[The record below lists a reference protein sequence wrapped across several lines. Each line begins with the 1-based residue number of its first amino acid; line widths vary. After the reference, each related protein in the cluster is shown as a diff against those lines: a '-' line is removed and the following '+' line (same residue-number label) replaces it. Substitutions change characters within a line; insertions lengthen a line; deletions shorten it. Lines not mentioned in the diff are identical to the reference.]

1 MNLILLGP
9 PGAGKGT
16 QAAAIAASHG
26 LVQLSTGDMLRAAVK
41 AGTEVGLRAKAIMER
56 GGLVPDEVVIRIIDE
71 RIAQPDCEAGFIL
84 DGFPRT
90 LPQAAALDKLLAG
103 KGSQLDLVIELK
115 VDDAALVE
123 RIAGRYACA
132 KCGAGYHDKFKQP
145 KTPGVCDVCGSTE
158 FVRRADDNAET
169 VKKRLLAY
177 YKETS
182 PLIGYYFAKGKLKSI
197 DGMARIEQVTREVER
212 LLAGIV
218 AA

>member
-26 LVQLSTGDMLRAAVK
+26 LIQLSTGEMLRAAVK
-41 AGTEVGLRAKAIMER
+41 AGTELGRQAKAVIER
-56 GGLVPDEVVIRIIDE
+56 GALVPDEVVVRIIDE
-71 RIAQPDCEAGFIL
+71 RIARPDCDRGFIL

-90 LPQAAALDKLLAG
+90 LGQAAALDDLLAARG
-103 KGSQLDLVIELK
+103 RQLDLVIEIE
-115 VDDAALVE
+115 VDDAALIE
-123 RIAGRYACA
+123 RISGRYACA

-158 FVRRADDNAET
+158 FLRRADDNAET
-169 VKKRLLAY
+169 VKNRLMAY

-182 PLIGYYFAKGKLKSI
+182 PLIGYYFAKGKLKQV
-197 DGMARIEQVTREVER
+197 DGMAPIPEVTRQIER
-212 LLAGIV
+212 LLADVV